1 MRFETRRQQ
10 WCSADGGEGAGPG
23 NRGLTRAACGA
34 LRFPAGDGLGRARP
48 TGGRPAGRSSVT
60 VIIPRNRQKWCS
72 WSEPMEAQPWDS
84 RDFCASRC
92 CAAITSPCMPR
103 GLVISATRASRPWRW
118 RAVPWPWGPEPGPD
132 RLRAPPRE
140 ARNRPMPEGSSGPAC
155 GWVGGGGGLGADRRE
170 GSPAS
175 RSSRG
180 SRGSDGEINAR
191 VAKAEDPGLH
201 VHHSAWDAPRSPRSQ
216 APVGWE
222 RDCCLEIRSEPA
234 SAGPSDSGGV
244 RRISSQ
250 QNSMQK

>member
-1 MRFETRRQQ
+1 MRSIAVSSRR
-10 WCSADGGEGAGPG
+10 WTGKSKADG
-23 NRGLTRAACGA
+23 
-34 LRFPAGDGLGRARP
+34 RP
-48 TGGRPAGRSSVT
+48 TSRKKQSHGDNYPKPAEVVLLVGAHGSPALGLQGLLR
-60 VIIPRNRQKWCS
+60 
-72 WSEPMEAQPWDS
+72 
-84 RDFCASRC
+84 

-132 RLRAPPRE
+132 RLRAPPARLGTGRCPRGAPARPVAGWAGAE
-140 ARNRPMPEGSSGPAC
+140 AWALAAPTGVR
-155 GWVGGGGGLGADRRE
+155 
-170 GSPAS
+170 AS

-180 SRGSDGEINAR
+180 SRGSDGEVSAR
-191 VAKAEDPGLH
+191 VAKAEDPGHH

-216 APVGWE
+216 APGGWE